1 MRSPCLPQKTI
12 IGTPCNNICYS
23 HESRCWVS
31 KHETLIT
38 KMGVLRETSHSY
50 SCCPSRRPWPTY
62 LTCLIHCCY
71 ETSRREQERCSLSQR
86 ASRSAPGSRFRKCSS
101 LSAAHREPEP
111 NQTLSLL
118 GAIKVIRLIFHVG
131 NSKDSALSN
140 ELLLLVRAILFSCLL
155 YCSLYCT
162 LLKPRLCLSHSP
174 LIQS

>member
-1 MRSPCLPQKTI
+1 MRSPCLPQKTT

-50 SCCPSRRPWPTY
+50 SCCPSRRPRPTY

-101 LSAAHREPEP
+101 LSIANLNRTRPCR
-111 NQTLSLL
+111 SLAQSRSYVL
-118 GAIKVIRLIFHVG
+118 FFTWATPKILPCPT
-131 NSKDSALSN
+131 NSC
-140 ELLLLVRAILFSCLL
+140 F
-155 YCSLYCT
+155 
-162 LLKPRLCLSHSP
+162 
-174 LIQS
+174 